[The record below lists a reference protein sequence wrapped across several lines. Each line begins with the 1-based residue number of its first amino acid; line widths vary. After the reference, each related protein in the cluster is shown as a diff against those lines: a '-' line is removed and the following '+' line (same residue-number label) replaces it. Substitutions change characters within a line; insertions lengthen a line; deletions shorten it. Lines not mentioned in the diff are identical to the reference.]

1 VRLVPVTDAEA
12 PAARVRKWAPAAGMK
27 WSRPAASP
35 VATVATS
42 AARGDER
49 AWRELVA
56 RFDPMLRRIIRGYRL
71 DDADVEDVVQTTW
84 IRAFRSLDRLN
95 EPAAIGGWLAVTA
108 RRESLRA
115 LQRGVR
121 EFPAEE
127 PLHAEEPA
135 AHTPETVTLDRERRS
150 AVRDAVLRLPGRQ
163 RELLATMLHRP
174 CASYD
179 EISQALDMP
188 IGSIGPT
195 RERAIGRLRSDGAL
209 VSVIAA

>member
-1 VRLVPVTDAEA
+1 VRLVPVTKGEA
-12 PAARVRKWAPAAGMK
+12 RAPAAGMK
-27 WSRPAASP
+27 WSRPAAANS
-35 VATVATS
+35 VAGVAKS

-56 RFDPMLRRIIRGYRL
+56 RFDPMLRRIVRGYRL
-71 DDADVEDVVQTTW
+71 DDADIEDVVQTTW

-95 EPAAIGGWLAVTA
+95 EPAAIGGWLAITA

-121 EFPAEE
+121 EFPVEE
-127 PLHAEEPA
+127 PLHAEAPA
-135 AHTPETVTLDRERRS
+135 AHTPENVVLERERRT
-150 AVRDAVLRLPGRQ
+150 AIRDAVRRLPGRQ
-163 RELLATMLHRP
+163 RDLLATILHRP

-179 EISQALDMP
+179 EISQALNMP
-188 IGSIGPT
+188 VGSIGPT

-209 VSVIAA
+209 VSVVAA

>member
-1 VRLVPVTDAEA
+1 VHVVPTTTE
-12 PAARVRKWAPAAGMK
+12 PAALARKWSPAAGMK
-27 WSRPAASP
+27 WTRPATDS
-35 VATVATS
+35 VAGVARS
-42 AARGDER
+42 AARGDQR
-49 AWRELVA
+49 AWAELVA
-56 RFDPMLRRIIRGYRL
+56 RFDPMLRRVVRGYRL
-71 DDADVEDVVQTTW
+71 DDADLEDVVQTTW

-95 EPAAIGGWLAVTA
+95 EPAAIGGWLAITA

-121 EFPAEE
+121 EFPAED
-127 PLHAEEPA
+127 PLHAEEPTA
-135 AHTPETVTLDRERRS
+135 GTPETAALERERRT

-188 IGSIGPT
+188 VGSIGPT
-195 RERAIGRLRSDGAL
+195 RERALGRLRGDGAL
-209 VSVIAA
+209 VAVVAA

>member
-1 VRLVPVTDAEA
+1 
-12 PAARVRKWAPAAGMK
+12 MK
-27 WSRPAASP
+27 WSRPTAACS
-35 VATVATS
+35 VAGVTRS

-49 AWRELVA
+49 AWCELVA
-56 RFDPMLRRIIRGYRL
+56 RFDPMLRRVVRGYRL
-71 DDADVEDVVQTTW
+71 DDADVEDVVQATW

-95 EPAAIGGWLAVTA
+95 EPAAIGGWLAITA
-108 RRESLRA
+108 RRESLRT

-121 EFPAEE
+121 EFPVEE
-127 PLHAEEPA
+127 PLHADQA
-135 AHTPETVTLDRERRS
+135 VAHTPETVALERERRT

-179 EISQALDMP
+179 EISNALNMP
-188 IGSIGPT
+188 VGSIGPT

-209 VSVIAA
+209 VALVAA